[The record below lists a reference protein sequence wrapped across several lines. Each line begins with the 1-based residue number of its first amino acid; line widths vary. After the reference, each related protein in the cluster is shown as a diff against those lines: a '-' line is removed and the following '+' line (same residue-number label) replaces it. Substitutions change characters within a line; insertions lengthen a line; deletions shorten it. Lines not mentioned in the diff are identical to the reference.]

1 MDNPETPVTL
11 DTRRIMNTNKKEAQH
26 IYDLEK
32 R

>member
-11 DTRRIMNTNKKEAQH
+11 DTRRIANTNKKEAQH